1 MKRVLVVD
9 DERDVA
15 ELVRTALRR
24 HGYDVEVSLH
34 GEDALVRLRATPFDL
49 LVVDKNLPRM
59 HGFEVIERAQVEFPS
74 LAVVLMTAHPEPF
87 AVPPTAIDGYLMKP
101 FASLA
106 EIVSIAAAA
115 LETRRARNE
124 QGLLDAVV
132 EELAPAKR
140 RRR

>member
-1 MKRVLVVD
+1 MSRVLVVD

-24 HGYDVEVSLH
+24 SGHDVEVSLH
-34 GEDALVRLRATPFDL
+34 GEDALTRLRESSFDL

-59 HGFEVIERAQVEFPS
+59 HGFEVIARAQVEFPQ
-74 LAVVLMTAHPEPF
+74 LAVVMMTAHPEPF
-87 AVPPTAIDGYLMKP
+87 AVPPTSIDGYLTKP
-101 FASLA
+101 FTSMA
-106 EIVSIAAAA
+106 EIVAVASAA
-115 LETRRARNE
+115 LETRRARDE

-132 EELAPAKR
+132 EELAPVKR